1 MKKTK
6 ALFLTLALVF
16 TGALATTATGCDTF
30 NKIFGKESSNSE
42 SSIDNGGFENSE
54 ENLIS
59 IGFEKSEVSVYQYE
73 DVTLVCKAKG
83 TGEAIVY
90 TSEDESVASV
100 DANGKVTAK
109 DKIGSVKITA
119 TVEGVSATCTVK
131 VEKSPYHPQIILNST
146 EYTVEEYTVDSDG
159 DFYDGSD
166 YDTVVSFRKR
176 TAAARTVKQICR
188 MARMTQNAMADYF
201 GIPRRT
207 FGNWCTG
214 ERECLEYTRLM
225 MQEILGLYRR

>member
-1 MKKTK
+1 MWYAVMRDRDDNDWGYGADDLRKAERMALDMGPEAYIAMIEEGDDPICVREITK
-6 ALFLTLALVF
+6 DEFEIKREYAIISH
-16 TGALATTATGCDTF
+16 
-30 NKIFGKESSNSE
+30 N
-42 SSIDNGGFENSE
+42 IDDAPTNN
-54 ENLIS
+54 
-59 IGFEKSEVSVYQYE
+59 E
-73 DVTLVCKAKG
+73 DVFFESQDPEEIIRKLQ
-83 TGEAIVY
+83 EL
-90 TSEDESVASV
+90 EDGQN
-100 DANGKVTAK
+100 DM
-109 DKIGSVKITA
+109 
-119 TVEGVSATCTVK
+119 
-131 VEKSPYHPQIILNST
+131 T